1 MGLIKYE
8 VGKNTYGRETKS
20 FAGFTTTGKV
30 LILAVLAFLFFWI
43 FMFRTVG
50 AGQVGIITR
59 FGEVN
64 RVQTSGIAIKLPFP
78 IERLEKME
86 TRVQKEE
93 QDATAATSDL
103 QDVNGK
109 LALNYAL
116 DNETALRVY
125 KELGKDYKDRVVTPA
140 VQESFKA
147 ATASFT
153 AQELITK
160 RPEVKAKAYE
170 AIRSRLDKY
179 GIRVVDLNIVNFSFS
194 AQFNQAIEAVQI
206 ANQNVA
212 KARQELETT
221 KVQAE
226 KDIAEAQGRAEAQ
239 RLQQQTLT
247 PELLQKYTIDAQ
259 NRAIDKWN
267 GVLPTTNASGS
278 GGLLFNIPANR

>member
-1 MGLIKYE
+1 MALLKYKE
-8 VGKNTYGRETKS
+8 GNRYGEPTKE
-20 FAGFTTTGKV
+20 FAGFTTSGK
-30 LILAVLAFLFFWI
+30 LAIIIPALFLFFMI
-43 FMFRTVG
+43 FCFRTVG

-64 RVQTSGIAIKLPFP
+64 RVQTSGIALKLPYP

-93 QDATAATSDL
+93 QDSTAATSDL
-103 QDVNGK
+103 QDVTGK

-116 DNETALRVY
+116 DNATALRVY

-147 ATASFT
+147 ATAGFT

-170 AIRSRLDKY
+170 AIRDRLDKY

-194 AQFNQAIEAVQI
+194 TAFNQAIEAVQV

-221 KVQAE
+221 KVEAE
-226 KDIAEAQGRAEAQ
+226 KSIAAANGQAEAQ

-267 GVLPTTNASGS
+267 GVLPTTNAGGN

>member
-1 MGLIKYE
+1 MDTQNVKLNRGAVIGSLIFLAI
-8 VGKNTYGRETKS
+8 V
-20 FAGFTTTGKV
+20 FF
-30 LILAVLAFLFFWI
+30 LIFC
-43 FMFRTVG
+43 FRTVG
-50 AGQVGIITR
+50 AGQVGIVTR

-64 RVQTSGIAIKLPFP
+64 RVATSGIALKLPWP

-93 QDATAATSDL
+93 QDSPAATKDL
-103 QDVNGK
+103 QDVNAK

-116 DNETALRVY
+116 DNETALSVY
-125 KELGKDYKDRVVTPA
+125 KEIGKDYKNRVVIPA
-140 VQESFKA
+140 VQESFKSA
-147 ATASFT
+147 SADYTAS
-153 AQELITK
+153 ELITK
-160 RPEVKAKAYE
+160 RSEVKAKAYE
-170 AIRSRLDKY
+170 TIKKRLGQY

-194 AQFNQAIEAVQI
+194 TAFNQAIEAVQV

-221 KVQAE
+221 KIEAE
-226 KDIAEAQGRAEAQ
+226 KSIAAANGQAEAQ

-247 PELLQKYTIDAQ
+247 PELLQKYSIDAQ

-267 GVLPTTNASGS
+267 GVLPTTNAGAN

>member
-1 MGLIKYE
+1 MALLKYTE
-8 VGKNTYGRETKS
+8 GTRYGEPTKQ
-20 FAGFTTTGKV
+20 FAGFTTQGKLAIGIPV
-30 LILAVLAFLFFWI
+30 LILLFMI
-43 FMFRTVG
+43 FCFRTVG

-64 RVQTSGIAIKLPFP
+64 RVQTSGIALKLPYP

-93 QDATAATSDL
+93 QDSTAATSDL
-103 QDVNGK
+103 QDVTGK

-116 DNETALRVY
+116 DNATALRVY

-147 ATASFT
+147 ATAGFT

-170 AIRSRLDKY
+170 AIRDRLDKY

-194 AQFNQAIEAVQI
+194 TAFNQAIEAVQV

-221 KVQAE
+221 KVEAE
-226 KDIAEAQGRAEAQ
+226 KSIAAANGQAEAQ

-247 PELLQKYTIDAQ
+247 PELLRKYEIDAQ
-259 NRAIDKWN
+259 RAAIDKWN

-278 GGLLFNIPANR
+278 GGLLFNIPASR